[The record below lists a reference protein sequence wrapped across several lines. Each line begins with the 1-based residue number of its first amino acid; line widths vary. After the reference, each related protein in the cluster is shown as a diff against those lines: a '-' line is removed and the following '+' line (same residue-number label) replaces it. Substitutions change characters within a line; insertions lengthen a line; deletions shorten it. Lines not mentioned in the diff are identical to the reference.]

1 MQESLV
7 EEFRWVARRYVRM
20 VFAPFVGAVRG
31 AAQEFFKELK
41 IYEDEFAERFRSDL
55 RARKP

>member
-7 EEFRWVARRYVRM
+7 DEFRWVARRYVRI

-31 AAQEFFKELK
+31 AVREFFKELK
-41 IYEDEFAERFRSDL
+41 IYEDEFAERFRPGL
-55 RARKP
+55 RARK